1 MRREELQRRQ
11 VVDIQEKKLSAE
23 PIGANLGA
31 SISGLKLETSLSH
44 QTFDRILSLLRD
56 RQILY
61 FADQDIR
68 PKDLLAIARL
78 FGKPEVHPIWPG
90 LPGCPEVARISK
102 LPGEEDPLGNKPR
115 TVTSFFEAPSKFV
128 LIYCDEDEIVS
139 DYLFTS
145 LTAAYDGLS
154 SHMQDFLSGL
164 TATHSPRGEFG
175 PGNRKTHYFQGQIS
189 SPLIYS
195 DAIFE
200 HKEHPLVHV
209 HPETGK
215 KSLFLNETFTRN
227 IVGLKDEESAHLLR
241 FLFAHCAR
249 PEFGCRIPIRPKSLV
264 LFDNRF
270 TTQTTTGAPLNQ
282 SRLLYFAAVANDE
295 KITSSRD
302 IPAPPGLLI

>member
-1 MRREELQRRQ
+1 M
-11 VVDIQEKKLSAE
+11 KF
-23 PIGANLGA
+23 G
-31 SISGLKLETSLSH
+31 TSLSH
-44 QTFDRILSLLRD
+44 ETFDRILDLLRE
-56 RQILY
+56 RQVLY

-68 PKDLLAIARL
+68 PEQLLATARL

-90 LPGCPEVARISK
+90 LPSCPEVARISK

-115 TVTSFFEAPSKFV
+115 TATSFFDTPSKFV

-164 TATHSPRGEFG
+164 TATHSPTGEFG
-175 PGNRKTHYFQGQIS
+175 PAKRKTHYFQGQIS

-215 KSLFLNETFTRN
+215 KSLYLNETFTRN
-227 IVGLKDEESAHLLR
+227 IVGLKNQESAHLLR

-270 TTQTTTGAPLNQ
+270 TTQATTKASLDQ
-282 SRLLYFAAVANDE
+282 SRLLYFAAVGSEERIA
-295 KITSSRD
+295 SSRD
-302 IPAPPGLLI
+302 DPSSPGLLI